1 MPASGFTNAKTAMRC
16 SSLSQETAAFTVPTD
31 RWLVRPYRQVVAVNR
46 PLPAL
51 AGVIGNMAMPHLR
64 ELVPRDAIKYQ
75 GLEAMGPDP
84 NESLSTC
91 CAQFMVE
98 KLLYSALGNPSSTM
112 PKFPVTKADAS
123 AIVEYIRMKAGS

>member
-1 MPASGFTNAKTAMRC
+1 MASPN
-16 SSLSQETAAFTVPTD
+16 
-31 RWLVRPYRQVVAVNR
+31 
-46 PLPAL
+46 
-51 AGVIGNMAMPHLR
+51 LR
-64 ELVPRDAIKYQ
+64 ELVLGDAIKYQ
-75 GLEAMGPDP
+75 GTGGTMGPDP